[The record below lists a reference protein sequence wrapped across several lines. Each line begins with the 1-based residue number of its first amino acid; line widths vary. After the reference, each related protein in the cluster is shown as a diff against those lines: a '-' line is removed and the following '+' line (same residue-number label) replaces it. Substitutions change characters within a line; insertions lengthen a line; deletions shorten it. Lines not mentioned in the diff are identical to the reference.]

1 MKNYF
6 ASLGGRSLPVLC
18 WNFFDSPEEGAKIL
32 NSTTWEGWDSGWS
45 AIATNG
51 MGDAIVVSNGAVY
64 EVQHGTG
71 EPARLS
77 NKIAEDSTQFAALLL
92 KISELEE
99 CSESDSVAALR
110 LKRDELLSIKKEV
123 PIPLKQYFSDAIS
136 NVKEMIEDAR
146 WAQTT
151 AGKLQSYIEVN
162 YRTWEKDICE
172 KWTVT
177 NLMIRRHSSNKA
189 VCVVGLADQASI
201 ELIIHHLSELSSYPV
216 INLMKSL

>member
-6 ASLGGRSLPVLC
+6 ASLSGRSLPVLC

-64 EVQHGTG
+64 EVPHGTG
-71 EPARLS
+71 NPARLS
-77 NKIAEDSTQFAALLL
+77 NKIAEDPIQLASLLL
-92 KISELEE
+92 KISKLEE
-99 CSESDSVAALR
+99 CSESDTVATLR
-110 LKRDELLSIKKEV
+110 LKRDELLSLKKEV
-123 PIPLKQYFSDAIS
+123 PKPLKEHFTDAIS

-146 WAQTT
+146 WAQST
-151 AGKLQSYIEVN
+151 AGKLQAYIEIN
-162 YRTWEKDICE
+162 YRGWEKDVCE

-201 ELIIHHLSELSSYPV
+201 DAIIHHVSELSRYPI
-216 INLMKSL
+216 INLMKPL